1 VVAVRNPNDPDSARN
16 SEIASKRNAIQRRL
30 TQNSAAGKNSATQAA
45 NIEAAKLR
53 RQNKG
58 GKVTK
63 KYTQEYIKGEKE
75 GFSSS
80 DFGVGKGAAIPYQI
94 GKKTNTIN
102 RDVRKV
108 NIPKPKPK
116 PKPTPGHRLYTV
128 KRGDNL
134 SSIASKNG
142 MQWQD
147 IWNYNLKNR
156 NPATVKTLKKRGPNL
171 IYKGS
176 TFYIPNR

>member
-1 VVAVRNPNDPDSARN
+1 MAAPGIPSREN
-16 SEIASKRNAIQRRL
+16 EIASKRGAIERRL
-30 TQNSAAGKNSATQAA
+30 NQKSAAGKNSATQAA

-63 KYTQEYIKGEKE
+63 SYTTDYIKGDKE
-75 GFSSS
+75 GFSRS

-94 GKKTNTIN
+94 GTKTDKVIK
-102 RDVRKV
+102 DVRRV
-108 NIPKPKPK
+108 NTPKPKPSTTPKKNTK
-116 PKPTPGHRLYTV
+116 PNRKLYTV
-128 KRGDNL
+128 KRGDSL

-156 NPATVKTLKKRGPNL
+156 NPAAVKTLKKRGPNL